1 MPDSNQKFVL
11 NDGTQILTVGMD
23 DGLTVMVR
31 TIYADGRTTTYY
43 YSATDDG
50 LYRYNG
56 YNDGQSGSLVVRNNP
71 NVGDEVLGSDG
82 KTAHVAQVLEEGV
95 LLDNGEM
102 LITGIGY
109 MPSEAEVTDSSAI
122 SDDEKQGLLNEL
134 FPPQDDASTDDGN
147 GDENSDDS
155 GDGE

>member
-1 MPDSNQKFVL
+1 M
-11 NDGTQILTVGMD
+11 
-23 DGLTVMVR
+23 
-31 TIYADGRTTTYY
+31 
-43 YSATDDG
+43 
-50 LYRYNG
+50 
-56 YNDGQSGSLVVRNNP
+56 
-71 NVGDEVLGSDG
+71 LGSNG

-134 FPPQDDASTDDGN
+134 FPPQDDGN

>member
-1 MPDSNQKFVL
+1 M
-11 NDGTQILTVGMD
+11 
-23 DGLTVMVR
+23 
-31 TIYADGRTTTYY
+31 
-43 YSATDDG
+43 
-50 LYRYNG
+50 
-56 YNDGQSGSLVVRNNP
+56 
-71 NVGDEVLGSDG
+71 
-82 KTAHVAQVLEEGV
+82 

>member
-1 MPDSNQKFVL
+1 M
-11 NDGTQILTVGMD
+11 
-23 DGLTVMVR
+23 
-31 TIYADGRTTTYY
+31 
-43 YSATDDG
+43 
-50 LYRYNG
+50 
-56 YNDGQSGSLVVRNNP
+56 
-71 NVGDEVLGSDG
+71 LGSNG

>member
-1 MPDSNQKFVL
+1 M
-11 NDGTQILTVGMD
+11 
-23 DGLTVMVR
+23 
-31 TIYADGRTTTYY
+31 
-43 YSATDDG
+43 
-50 LYRYNG
+50 
-56 YNDGQSGSLVVRNNP
+56 
-71 NVGDEVLGSDG
+71 LGSDG

-134 FPPQDDASTDDGN
+134 FPPQDDGN